1 MKFSSY
7 LKYGFM
13 VTRQLGNL
21 AISSRVIYSIAVSE
35 MPVYT
40 NQEGFSAAWAF
51 FFFISQQSQWLKDK
65 NSKLIELQMNTVL
78 IKPGHCL

>member
-13 VTRQLGNL
+13 ITWPLGNL
-21 AISSRVIYSIAVSE
+21 AIISIYSIAGSE
-35 MPVYT
+35 MTV
-40 NQEGFSAAWAF
+40 NANREGFSAAWAF
-51 FFFISQQSQWLKDK
+51 FFFLSWQSQWLKDK

>member
-1 MKFSSY
+1 
-7 LKYGFM
+7 
-13 VTRQLGNL
+13 
-21 AISSRVIYSIAVSE
+21 
-35 MPVYT
+35 MPIYT

-51 FFFISQQSQWLKDK
+51 FFFLSSQSQWLKDK